1 MNTAKLVNSALT
13 GGGLIYPENLNVVI
27 GSENKG
33 YPKGTVLDANAT
45 LSLAGQASS
54 GSGQQGNSQQNQSTI
69 SNGDVANSLIMSAGN
84 NTATQN
90 GAIALGINSRAEN
103 ISAIAIGRGA
113 RATGRQSFSSGAS
126 WYQFVVNG
134 QYQPGVKKYTITTN
148 VDKTLKYIP
157 NSTSIYSFGQ
167 NVESSKYLCQII
179 KSERIGDNQF
189 SIEVDK
195 SINEQSVLENGTRF
209 RFVFGC
215 AVGASCV
222 SLGSSNV
229 NGSNSFGSGFNNIVN
244 GESSGSIGF
253 GNIVEGNYSTAFG
266 GLNKI
271 KGDGCFAGGTYNNI
285 SGSDSTTFGDFGI
298 ITADQSLVEGGYNQA
313 TNRKVHAEGNFTAG
327 TGYSSHVEGGWQ
339 ICVLSLTGSNST
351 YEIVNFVD
359 NNDKL
364 DIQYLKNIK
373 NCVIRYYPTHNY
385 NDYYD
390 QKIVLITS
398 IEESG
403 SKLILK
409 TSSPLEAQFPGQTS
423 ITNTQYAVPL
433 AISIGT
439 ASHSENCSQSIGDL
453 SHSEGFKTITTN
465 QAEHAEGKYNLSTK
479 NDDLSKATVHT
490 IGIGQAGNRMNSE
503 ETKYNGDKYI
513 LNVGGYNGKNS
524 DNSKTLQQVISDIE
538 TAVSL
543 NSNGPWDVDITSEFI
558 NGNVTIYPTQM
569 WNINQA
575 SKRVYFLAD
584 LKQGDVI
591 AIPDTLRMYIGW
603 KKADGTFGLADWATA
618 AKKYTV
624 TVDGKY
630 VILVANNIVSGDV
643 QTSTL
648 SSFGKIM
655 LRTSNPEFKPTAQT
669 EAKKDHTNDDKVM
682 RGIAHQGFHKL
693 ERANSLAA
701 FRAAAKEGWRYV
713 ETDTYMTSDGKFI
726 VSHDPYLPAGW
737 TNGTVTTTYGSYKY
751 EEHTLAEILAFHG
764 PNNEKTDTLEEF
776 CKTCKE
782 CGLHPYIEIKQGMMW
797 QGNTIDTTNPRY
809 NGKPYAIK
817 LLDIV
822 NRYGLRGNATFISST
837 AYTLRLMA
845 DKDQSYRYGIV
856 YFGKIGSSFSE
867 WTTLFNQINE
877 FNTDAAASKAY
888 LFADVNIDNLKT
900 AEAGSVDKLAETGCA
915 LEVWTAVTKDDL
927 DNLDPYVTGVT
938 SDNIHAGEILAKKI

>member
-13 GGGLIYPENLNVVI
+13 GGGLIYPENLNVII
-27 GSENKG
+27 GNEDHG
-33 YPKGTVLDANAT
+33 YPKGYVLDANAAA
-45 LSLAGQASS
+45 SLTPSSNGGNNNGQQTSSPINS
-54 GSGQQGNSQQNQSTI
+54 GSAI
-69 SNGDVANSLIMSAGN
+69 NSLIMSATN
-84 NTATQN
+84 NVATQN

-103 ISAIAIGRGA
+103 VSAIAIGRGA
-113 RATGRQSFSSGAS
+113 RAIGKQSISSGS
-126 WYQFVVNG
+126 IWYRITING
-134 QYQPGVKKYTITTN
+134 QYQPGSKKYIVTVSPNDVVT
-148 VDKTLKYIP
+148 YIP
-157 NSTSIYSFGQ
+157 SFTSIYSLGQ
-167 NVESSKYLCQII
+167 DVDSSKYLCQIV
-179 KSERIGDNQF
+179 KSEKLDVNKF

-195 SINEQSVLENGTRF
+195 SVNENSVLENGTVF
-209 RFVFGC
+209 RFVIGC
-215 AVGASCV
+215 AVGENCV
-222 SLGSSNV
+222 ALGSSNV
-229 NGSNSFGSGFNNIVN
+229 NGFNSFGCGANTVVI
-244 GESSGSIGF
+244 GRSSGSF
-253 GNIVEGNYSTAFG
+253 GIENLVSGDYNFVSGGRNKVNGNGCIVS
-266 GLNKI
+266 
-271 KGDGCFAGGTYNNI
+271 GTYNNVKGDDN
-285 SGSDSTTFGDFGI
+285 SNFGDFGI
-298 ITADQSLVEGGYNQA
+298 ITANQSLVEGGYCQA

-439 ASHSENCSQSIGDL
+439 ASHSENCSQSIGVL
-453 SHSEGFKTITTN
+453 SHSEGFRTIATN
-465 QAEHAEGKYNLSTK
+465 YAEHAEGVYNLPTQ
-479 NDDLSKATVHT
+479 NDDVSKATIHT

-503 ETKYNGDKYI
+503 ETKCNGDKYI
-513 LNVGGYNGKNS
+513 LNIGGYNGKNS
-524 DNSKTLQQVISDIE
+524 DNSKSLQQVISDIE

-543 NSNGPWDVDITSEFI
+543 NSNGPWDVDITSEFV

-584 LKQGDVI
+584 LKQGDI
-591 AIPDTLRMYIGW
+591 ITIPDTLRMYIGW
-603 KKADGTFGLADWATA
+603 KKTDGTFGLADWNTA
-618 AKKYTV
+618 AKKYTA

-643 QTSTL
+643 QTNTL
-648 SSFGKIM
+648 QSFGKIM
-655 LRTSNPEFKPTAQT
+655 LRTSNPDFKPTAQT
-669 EAKKDHTNDDKVM
+669 DAKKDHTNDDKVM

-713 ETDTYMTSDGKFI
+713 ETDTYMTTDGKFI
-726 VSHDPYLPAGW
+726 VSHDPYLPTGW
-737 TNGTVTTTYGSYKY
+737 TNGTVTTTQGSYKY

-782 CGLHPYIEIKQGMMW
+782 CGLHPYIEIKQGKMADP
-797 QGNTIDTTNPRY
+797 NTLDTSNPRY
-809 NGKPYAIK
+809 SGKGYCIK
-817 LLDIV
+817 ILDIV
-822 NRYGLRGNATFISST
+822 NRCGLRGNATFIASVP
-837 AYTLRLMA
+837 YTLLLMA
-845 DKDQSYRYGIV
+845 RVDQSYRYGIV
-856 YFGKIGSSFSE
+856 YFYQLKKSDAQ
-867 WTTLFNQINE
+867 WTTVLSKIDEYNN
-877 FNTDAAASKAY
+877 DAVASKAY
-888 LFADVNIDNLKT
+888 LFLDANINNLKV
-900 AEAGSVDKLAETGCA
+900 ADSDAVDTLVLKNCA
-915 LEVWTAVTKDDL
+915 LEVWTATTKDDL

>member
-13 GGGLIYPENLNVVI
+13 GGGLIYPENLNVII
-27 GSENKG
+27 GNEDHG
-33 YPKGTVLDANAT
+33 YPKGYVLDANAAA
-45 LSLAGQASS
+45 SLTHSSNGGNNNGQQTSSPINS
-54 GSGQQGNSQQNQSTI
+54 GSAI
-69 SNGDVANSLIMSAGN
+69 NSLIMSATN
-84 NTATQN
+84 NVATQN

-103 ISAIAIGRGA
+103 VSAIAIGRGA
-113 RATGRQSFSSGAS
+113 RAIGKQSISSGS
-126 WYQFVVNG
+126 IWYRITING
-134 QYQPGVKKYTITTN
+134 QYQPGSKKYTVTVSPSN
-148 VDKTLKYIP
+148 VVTYIP
-157 NSTSIYSFGQ
+157 SFTSIYSFGQ
-167 NVESSKYLCQII
+167 DVDSSKYLCQIV
-179 KSERIGDNQF
+179 KSEKLDVNKF

-195 SINEQSVLENGTRF
+195 SINENSVLENGTVF
-209 RFVFGC
+209 RFVIGC
-215 AVGASCV
+215 AVGENCV
-222 SLGSSNV
+222 ALGSSNV
-229 NGSNSFGSGFNNIVN
+229 NGFNSFGCGANTVVN
-244 GESSGSIGF
+244 GRSSGSF
-253 GNIVEGNYSTAFG
+253 GIENLVSGDYNFVSGGMHKVNGNGCIVS
-266 GLNKI
+266 
-271 KGDGCFAGGTYNNI
+271 GTYNNVK
-285 SGSDSTTFGDFGI
+285 GDDSSNFGDFGI
-298 ITADQSLVEGGYNQA
+298 ITANQSLVEGGYCQA

-409 TSSPLEAQFPGQTS
+409 TSSPLEAQFPGQSS

-439 ASHSENCSQSIGDL
+439 ASHSENCSQSIGVL
-453 SHSEGFKTITTN
+453 SHSEGFRTITTN
-465 QAEHAEGKYNLSTK
+465 YAEHAEGKYNLSTLS
-479 NDDLSKATVHT
+479 DDPSKSTVHT

-513 LNVGGYNGKNS
+513 LNIGGYNGKNP
-524 DNSKTLQQVISDIE
+524 DNSKSLQQVISDIE

-543 NSNGPWDVDITSEFI
+543 NSNGPWDVDITSEFV
-558 NGNVTIYPTQM
+558 NGNVTIKPLSIWSISQ
-569 WNINQA
+569 NV
-575 SKRVYFLAD
+575 KRVYFLAD

-591 AIPDTLRMYIGW
+591 TIPDTLRMYIGW
-603 KKADGTFGLADWATA
+603 KISDNRFGMADWATA
-618 AKKYTV
+618 GKKYTV
-624 TVDGKY
+624 TTDSKY
-630 VILVANNIVSGDV
+630 VVLLDTPTSDAPGV
-643 QTSTL
+643 QTNTL
-648 SSFGKIM
+648 PSFGKVM
-655 LRTSNPEFKPTAQT
+655 LRTSNPEFKPTLQND
-669 EAKKDHTNDDKVM
+669 AKKDHTNDDKVM

-726 VSHDPYLPAGW
+726 VSHDPYLPTGW
-737 TNGTVTTTYGSYKY
+737 TNGTITTTQGSYKY

-782 CGLHPYIEIKQGMMW
+782 CGLHPYIELKQGKMADT
-797 QGNTIDTTNPRY
+797 NTLDTNPRY
-809 NGKPYAIK
+809 NGKGYGVK
-817 LLDIV
+817 VLDIV
-822 NRYGLRGNATFISST
+822 NRYGLRGNATFIASVPF
-837 AYTLRLMA
+837 TLLRMA
-845 DKDQSYRYGIV
+845 REDQSYRYGIV
-856 YFGKIGSSFSE
+856 YFGQLKNSDAA
-867 WTTLFNQINE
+867 WTTVLSKIDEYNN
-877 FNTDAAASKAY
+877 DAVASKAY
-888 LFADVNIDNLKT
+888 LFLDANINNLKV
-900 AEAGSVDKLAETGCA
+900 ADADAVDTLVLKNCG
-915 LEVWTAVTKDDL
+915 LEVWTATTKEDL